1 MQIKADQEGALRGIE
16 ERRVASEKA
25 RRASGIGID
34 IGAGAD
40 TTGAGT
46 VKGGGSGRA
55 DTTGACTPSQS
66 RHNGSMHSERRRQ
79 RQSRHNGSRHSG
91 GSGRADTMGAGTV
104 KGGGSGRAAH
114 LCRYMY
120 SARFRNVFLQVR
132 TNCGW
137 TGGNQVITGVTT
149 HVRKR
154 EKKRRRVPSCVW
166 GCKSLAGFREGYG

>member
-55 DTTGACTPSQS
+55 DTMGACTVK
-66 RHNGSMHSERRRQ
+66 G
-79 RQSRHNGSRHSG
+79 G

-104 KGGGSGRAAH
+104 EAA
-114 LCRYMY
+114 
-120 SARFRNVFLQVR
+120 AEQ
-132 TNCGW
+132 
-137 TGGNQVITGVTT
+137 T
-149 HVRKR
+149 HW
-154 EKKRRRVPSCVW
+154 EP
-166 GCKSLAGFREGYG
+166 AQ